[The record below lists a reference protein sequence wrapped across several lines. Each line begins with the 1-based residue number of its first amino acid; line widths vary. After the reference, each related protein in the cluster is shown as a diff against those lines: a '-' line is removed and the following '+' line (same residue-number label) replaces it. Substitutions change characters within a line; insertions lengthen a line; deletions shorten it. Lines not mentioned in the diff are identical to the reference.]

1 MLKFSEFRP
10 SRYKQFLRAS
20 SQFKHPALAALAL
33 SAVIA
38 LPEFAEAQSFN
49 RNFNFGTHVYKT
61 APSKTERVTKN
72 KSAVPMLSTQSVQAM
87 YDAISRYEILVSR
100 GGWPRLARGKTMTIG
115 SKSNNVIRLRQRLAA
130 QGILSPGVATRSK
143 KFDKPLARAVQI
155 FQARHGL
162 AVTGKVDKQ
171 TIAVMNIPASVRLRQ
186 LRENLPRVLEY
197 SKDLGGRY
205 VIVNIPAAQLEAV
218 DYNRVYSR
226 HNVVVGKPAR
236 PSPVLSSQ
244 INELNFNPYWHAPV
258 SIVAKDILPKV
269 RKNVSWLDTM
279 RIKVF
284 DGGYEGPEVDPR
296 TINWSTVAP
305 DRYHF
310 RQEPGGENAMAS
322 VKINFPNKYAVY
334 LHDTP
339 TKQLFERSARFF
351 SSGCVRVDKVHILT
365 EWLLRG
371 QPGWGGPEIQNV
383 AQSEQPTDVDISNPA
398 QLRMVYL
405 TAWAGPDGSVHFRPD
420 IYSLDGTGFISGQP
434 RPTGSEAAAEARVYS
449 PDQSTQGNPVP
460 TVAGQNTPGTEPVY
474 SEQGDSDS
482 LQASTTIETTQ
493 PDAQKQPARHNF
505 SISAA
510 KARRAGRAQ
519 EE

>member
-1 MLKFSEFRP
+1 MHKFLEFGS
-10 SRYKQFLRAS
+10 SRSKRSTIAS
-20 SQFKHPALAALAL
+20 GHLTHSALAAVMLGAFM
-33 SAVIA
+33 A
-38 LPEFAEAQSFN
+38 LPSPADAQSFN
-49 RNFNFGTHVYKT
+49 RTFNFGSQVYKT
-61 APSKTERVTKN
+61 APSKTERVTKKN
-72 KSAVPMLSTQSVQAM
+72 AMPMLSAQSVQAM

-100 GGWPRLARGKTMTIG
+100 GGWPRLSAGKTMAIG
-115 SKSNNVIRLRQRLAA
+115 SQSNNVVRLRQRLAA

-143 KFDKPLARAVQI
+143 NFDKALSRAVAT

-171 TIAVMNIPASVRLRQ
+171 TITVMNIPASVRLRQ

-197 SKDLGGRY
+197 TKNLGGRY
-205 VIVNIPAAQLEAV
+205 VVVNIPAAQLEAV

-236 PSPVLSSQ
+236 PSPILSSQ

-269 RKNVSWLDTM
+269 RKNVGWLDTM

-284 DGGYEGPEVDPR
+284 DGGYQGPEVDPR
-296 TINWSTVAP
+296 SINWSTVAP

-310 RQEPGGENAMAS
+310 RQDPGGENAMAS

-371 QPGWGGPEIQNV
+371 QSGWSGQNIQSV
-383 AQSEQPTDVDISNPA
+383 AQSEQPTDVDISSPA

-405 TAWAGPDGSVHFRPD
+405 TAWSVPDGSVHFRPD

-434 RPTGSEAAAEARVYS
+434 RPSGSEAAAEARVYS
-449 PDQSTQGNPVP
+449 PDQNTTGNPDAVVDQ
-460 TVAGQNTPGTEPVY
+460 TTPGAAPVY
-474 SEQGDSDS
+474 TDQSDS
-482 LQASTTIETTQ
+482 LQATTIIEEPQ
-493 PDAQKQPARHNF
+493 PDVQKQPVRHNF

-510 KARRAGRAQ
+510 KAKRAGRAQ
-519 EE
+519 QE

>member
-1 MLKFSEFRP
+1 MNDVSSTRRKSTFCS
-10 SRYKQFLRAS
+10 LRIGLGS
-20 SQFKHPALAALAL
+20 AALVAGL
-33 SAVIA
+33 LLAEATV
-38 LPEFAEAQSFN
+38 LPSPAEAQSFN
-49 RNFNFGTHVYKT
+49 RTFNFGTHVYKT
-61 APSKTERVTKN
+61 APSKTERVTS
-72 KSAVPMLSTQSVQAM
+72 KSAMPILSTQSVQAM
-87 YDAISRYEILVSR
+87 HDALSRYQILVSR
-100 GGWPRLARGKTMTIG
+100 GGWPKLSPSKTLALG

-130 QGILSPGVATRSK
+130 QGIGGPGVATNSK
-143 KFDKPLARAVQI
+143 TFDKPLERAVRK
-155 FQARHGL
+155 FQMLHGL
-162 AVTGKVDKQ
+162 AVTGKVNKQ
-171 TIAVMNIPASVRLRQ
+171 TLAVLNVPASIRLRQ

-197 SKDLGGRY
+197 TKNLGERY
-205 VIVNIPAAQLEAV
+205 VIVNIPAAQLESV
-218 DYNRVYSR
+218 EYGRVYSR

-296 TINWSTVAP
+296 TINWSSVAP

-339 TKQLFERSARFF
+339 TKQLFDRSARFF

-371 QPGWGGPEIQNV
+371 QPDWDGTTIQNV
-383 AQSEQPTDVDISNPA
+383 ANSEQPTDVDISSPA

-405 TAWAGPDGSVHFRPD
+405 TAWALPDGSVNFRPD

-434 RPTGSEAAAEARVYS
+434 RPTGAEAEAEARVYT
-449 PDQSTQGNPVP
+449 PDQSSSSGA
-460 TVAGQNTPGTEPVY
+460 AGVSSQTTPGTQPVY
-474 SEQGDSDS
+474 SDQSDS
-482 LQASTTIETTQ
+482 LQATTVFEQ
-493 PDAQKQPARHNF
+493 APVPPKKQPTGHNF

-510 KARRAGRAQ
+510 KAKRAGRAQ
-519 EE
+519 QE

>member
-1 MLKFSEFRP
+1 MHYSPGLRWLHSLIGLKAARV
-10 SRYKQFLRAS
+10 KT
-20 SQFKHPALAALAL
+20 PAVLTALVLGAATT
-33 SAVIA
+33 
-38 LPEFAEAQSFN
+38 LPVPAGAQSFN
-49 RNFNFGTHVYKT
+49 RTFNFGTHVYKT
-61 APSKTERVTKN
+61 APSKTERVTQKN
-72 KSAVPMLSTQSVQAM
+72 ALPMLSARSVQAM
-87 YDAISRYEILVSR
+87 YDALSRYEILVSR
-100 GGWPRLARGKTMTIG
+100 GGWPRLARSKPLAVGT
-115 SKSNNVIRLRQRLAA
+115 KSNNVVRLRQRLAA
-130 QGILSPGVATRSK
+130 EGILPPGAATRSK
-143 KFDKPLARAVQI
+143 TFDKELARAVQT

-162 AVTGKVDKQ
+162 RVTGKVDKQ
-171 TIAVMNIPASVRLRQ
+171 TMAVMNIPASVRLRQ

-197 SKDLGGRY
+197 TKNLGGRY
-205 VIVNIPAAQLEAV
+205 VVVNIPAAQLEAV
-218 DYNRVYSR
+218 DFDRVYSR

-244 INELNFNPYWHAPV
+244 INQLNFNPYWHAPV

-269 RKNVSWLDTM
+269 RKNVGWLDTM

-284 DGGYEGPEVDPR
+284 DGGYQGPEVDPR

-322 VKINFPNKYAVY
+322 VKINFPNKYSVY

-371 QPGWGGPEIQNV
+371 QPGWSGQEIKTV
-383 AQSEQPTDVDISNPA
+383 ATTEEPTDVDISSPS

-405 TAWAGPDGSVHFRPD
+405 TAWALPDGSVHFRPD

-434 RPTGSEAAAEARVYS
+434 RPTGAEAAAEARVYS
-449 PDQSTQGNPVP
+449 PDQNAADGSQPVP
-460 TVAGQNTPGTEPVY
+460 AIGQTQPGTAPVY
-474 SEQGDSDS
+474 SDQGDS
-482 LQASTTIETTQ
+482 LQATTIIEEPQ
-493 PDAQKQPARHNF
+493 PEAQKQPARHNF
-505 SISAA
+505 SVSAA
-510 KARRAGRAQ
+510 KAKRAGRAQ
-519 EE
+519 QE

>member
-1 MLKFSEFRP
+1 MHYFPGLRWLHSLNGLKAAKF
-10 SRYKQFLRAS
+10 QT
-20 SQFKHPALAALAL
+20 PAVLTALLLGAATT
-33 SAVIA
+33 
-38 LPEFAEAQSFN
+38 LPVPAGAQSFN
-49 RNFNFGTHVYKT
+49 RTFNFGTHVYKT
-61 APSKTERVTKN
+61 APSKTERVTEKN
-72 KSAVPMLSTQSVQAM
+72 ALPMLSARSVQAM
-87 YDAISRYEILVSR
+87 YDALSRYEILVSR
-100 GGWPRLARGKTMTIG
+100 GGWPRLARSKPLAVG
-115 SKSNNVIRLRQRLAA
+115 SKSNNVVRLRQRLAA
-130 QGILSPGVATRSK
+130 EGILPPGAATRSK
-143 KFDKPLARAVQI
+143 TFDQPLARAVSI

-162 AVTGKVDKQ
+162 RVTGKVDKQ
-171 TIAVMNIPASVRLRQ
+171 TMAVMNIPASVRLRQ

-197 SKDLGGRY
+197 TKNLGGRY
-205 VIVNIPAAQLEAV
+205 VVVNIPAAQLEAV
-218 DYNRVYSR
+218 DFDRVYSR

-244 INELNFNPYWHAPV
+244 INQLNFNPYWHAPV

-269 RKNVSWLDTM
+269 RKNVGWLDTM

-284 DGGYEGPEVDPR
+284 DGGYQGPEVDPR
-296 TINWSTVAP
+296 SIDWNTVAP

-322 VKINFPNKYAVY
+322 VKINFPNKHAVY

-371 QPGWGGPEIQNV
+371 QPGWSGQEIKNV
-383 AQSEQPTDVDISNPA
+383 AISEEPTDVDISSPS

-405 TAWAGPDGSVHFRPD
+405 TAWALPDGSVHFRPD

-434 RPTGSEAAAEARVYS
+434 RPTGAEAAAEARVYS
-449 PDQSTQGNPVP
+449 PDQNASDGSEPVP
-460 TVAGQNTPGTEPVY
+460 AIDQTTPGTAPVY
-474 SEQGDSDS
+474 ADQGDS
-482 LQASTTIETTQ
+482 LQATTTIDE
-493 PDAQKQPARHNF
+493 PKPEVQKQPARHNF
-505 SISAA
+505 SVSAA
-510 KARRAGRAQ
+510 KAKRTGRSQ

>member
-1 MLKFSEFRP
+1 MNYVSGTRLASNHKRGLGGGLGVAVVLAGMLVGGVAFLP
-10 SRYKQFLRAS
+10 SS
-20 SQFKHPALAALAL
+20 
-33 SAVIA
+33 
-38 LPEFAEAQSFN
+38 AEAQSFN
-49 RNFNFGTHVYKT
+49 RSFNFGTHVYKT
-61 APSKTERVTKN
+61 APSKSERVTSKD
-72 KSAVPMLSTQSVQAM
+72 AMPMLNAQSVQALQ
-87 YDAISRYEILVSR
+87 DALSRYEILVSR
-100 GGWPRLARGKTMTIG
+100 GGWPKVSPSKPMALG
-115 SKSNNVIRLRQRLAA
+115 SQTNNVIRLRQRLAA
-130 QGILSPGVATRSK
+130 QGIVAPGVATNSK
-143 KFDKPLARAVQI
+143 TFDKPLASAVRK
-155 FQARHGL
+155 FQRLHGL
-162 AVTGKVDKQ
+162 AVTGKADKQ
-171 TIAVMNIPASVRLRQ
+171 TIAVLNVPASIRLGQ

-197 SKDLGGRY
+197 TKNLGGRY
-205 VIVNIPAAQLEAV
+205 VVVNIPAAQLEAV
-218 DYNRVYSR
+218 DAGRVFSR
-226 HNVVVGKPAR
+226 HNVVVGKPSR

-296 TINWSTVAP
+296 TVNWSSVAP

-339 TKQLFERSARFF
+339 TKQLFDRSARFF

-371 QPGWGGPEIQNV
+371 QPGWSGATIQNV
-383 AQSEQPTDVDISNPA
+383 AVSEEPTDVNIANPA

-405 TAWAGPDGSVHFRPD
+405 TAWALPDGSVHFRPD
-420 IYSLDGTGFISGQP
+420 IYSLDGTGFVTGQP
-434 RPTGSEAAAEARVYS
+434 RPTGAEAAAEARIYT
-449 PDQSTQGNPVP
+449 PDQTTGGGVTPV
-460 TVAGQNTPGTEPVY
+460 TSHTTPGAEPIY
-474 SEQGDSDS
+474 NDQSDS
-482 LQASTTIETTQ
+482 LQATTVIEQ
-493 PDAQKQPARHNF
+493 LPASRAKQPVGHNF

-510 KARRAGRAQ
+510 KAKRAGRAQ
-519 EE
+519 QE